1 MLQPCVTRMAVTFLV
16 LALLLACTAALGAG
30 DRLPPG
36 RETVARYRKL
46 LRAADALPAGG
57 TATLVRPGPDGGLV
71 YGRDTDGNR
80 ICDFSYA
87 GYGGGGVAIPDVPA
101 RVTLHPRPGD
111 DTARIQAAVDRV
123 GAMPMRDDGFRGAVL
138 LRRGKYVVSRTIH
151 IRESGIV
158 IRGEG
163 AGFGGTWIYHRR
175 TDPIRDPTPG
185 RYIHYPRP
193 EKGMVPTFLTHGG
206 KVRTRK
212 VADVVDPLVPAGA
225 DRLRLSDVSGLAA
238 GDEVVILSRQTPKWI
253 AALGL
258 ADHWGE
264 RPVVLR
270 FPRLIEAVRPEARAI
285 VLNVPVTARLDRAAG
300 HARAEVHAVTR
311 DGRLRHVGLEDVLC
325 LSGYDRTKRGR
336 GGYFVDEHHPNYMFR
351 FRGVRDGWIRRC
363 VALFYSCGLVSTG
376 GSQHLTVEDC
386 AMLDGVSTDT
396 PVHHT
401 GTRKYYFNSS
411 GEMLL
416 FQRCYARYAR
426 HAFIGNGP
434 FGGTVWL
441 DCFSERDHLKSEW
454 HQRWGHGHLFDN
466 VCCEAQIGLAGTR
479 SSHGQKAAFA
489 VAWNNLIC
497 NRRTYEVDLFVNRLP
512 GRVQNYGV
520 GNVLRGSGKV
530 GTDGFGE
537 VGRVESS
544 GRFVAPRSLYLAQ
557 LRERRGE
564 AAIRAVAT
572 SAQLEGPRGA
582 VWLDLVET
590 FAPLPVYADPDRA
603 PWDGFERWV
612 PQFAPSAAAIGMDPS
627 AAESTDRSA
636 RRRVDTIRDS
646 RR

>member
-1 MLQPCVTRMAVTFLV
+1 MTQPHAMRIVAPALI
-16 LALLLACTAALGAG
+16 LALLLAPTAAATADEAAPGA
-30 DRLPPG
+30 D
-36 RETVARYRKL
+36 TVARYRKL
-46 LRAADALPAGG
+46 LRDPDVLPAGG
-57 TATLVRPGPDGGLV
+57 TATLVRPGPDGRLV
-71 YGRDTDGNR
+71 YGRDPDGNR

-87 GYGGGGVAIPDVPA
+87 GYRGGGVAIPNVPVRA
-101 RVTLHPRPGD
+101 TLEPRAGD

-123 GAMPMRDDGFRGAVL
+123 GAMPIGDGGFRGAVL

-151 IRESGIV
+151 IRHSGV
-158 IRGEG
+158 VVRGEG

-175 TDPIRDPTPG
+175 MDPIRDPSPA

-206 KVRTRK
+206 KVETRK

-225 DRLRLSDVSGLAA
+225 DRVHLSHVRGLAP
-238 GDEVVILSRQTPKWI
+238 GDEVVVVSRQTRKWVE
-253 AALGL
+253 ALGL
-258 ADHWGE
+258 AEQWGD
-264 RPVVLR
+264 RPIVLR
-270 FPRLIEAVRPEARAI
+270 LPRVVKAVRPDAREI
-285 VLNVPVTARLDRAAG
+285 VLNVPVTSRIDRAAG
-300 HARAEVHAVTR
+300 HARAEVHVVTR
-311 DGRLRHVGLEDVLC
+311 DGRLSNVGLEDLLC
-325 LSGYDRTKRGR
+325 LSGYDRSKRGK
-336 GGYFVDEHHPNYMFR
+336 GGYVIDEHHPNYMFR

-466 VCCEAQIGLAGTR
+466 VCCEAQVGLAGTR
-479 SSHGQKAAFA
+479 SPHGQKAAFA

-497 NRRTYEVDLFVNRLP
+497 NRRTYEADLFVNRLP
-512 GRVQNYGV
+512 GRVRNYAV

-537 VGRVESS
+537 VGRVESP

-557 LRERRGE
+557 LRDRLG
-564 AAIRAVAT
+564 AKAVRAVAT
-572 SAQLEGPRGA
+572 RRQIDGPRGS
-582 VWLDLVET
+582 VWLDLAET
-590 FAPLPVYADPDRA
+590 FAPLPVYADPDAA
-603 PWDGFERWV
+603 PWDGLETWV
-612 PQFAPSAAAIGMDPS
+612 PAFDAPAAAEALP
-627 AAESTDRSA
+627 
-636 RRRVDTIRDS
+636 
-646 RR
+646 